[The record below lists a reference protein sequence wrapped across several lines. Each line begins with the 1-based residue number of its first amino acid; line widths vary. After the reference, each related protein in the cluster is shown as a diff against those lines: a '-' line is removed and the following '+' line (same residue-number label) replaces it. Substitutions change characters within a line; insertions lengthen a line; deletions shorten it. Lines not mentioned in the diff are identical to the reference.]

1 MISSDDYG
9 KRISEEMTSEIFE
22 SEFPR
27 VTDRSVEV
35 LSHGEASQAPD
46 CVAMIDGVEM
56 GVELTAIH
64 AADAGDV
71 VAEVYRLSQKKS
83 ASYIPRGIFSRPII
97 LLCTLDWPSRDVEGP
112 ALYDIYPDIEEM
124 TVPDDFNALGF
135 TEIWLMDAGVTYTS
149 RKDPRCP
156 ADFFCFWPADKF
168 GFWDRARRRRPYWAR
183 MVEQRI

>member
-1 MISSDDYG
+1 MSSEDYG

-35 LSHGEASQAPD
+35 LSHGQAPD
-46 CVAMIDGVEM
+46 CTALMGGVEM

-64 AADAGDV
+64 AADAGGV

-83 ASYIPRGIFSRPII
+83 ASYIPRGIFSRPIT
-97 LLCTLDWPSRDVEGP
+97 LLCKLDWPCRDVEGP
-112 ALYDIYPDIEEM
+112 ALYDIYPDIEEL
-124 TVPDDFNALGF
+124 TVPDGFDALGF
-135 TEIWLMDAGVTYTS
+135 TEIWLMDAGDKYTS

-168 GFWDRARRRRPYWAR
+168 GFWGRPRKRRPYWAWT
-183 MVEQRI
+183 VEQRI